1 MLSTPLL
8 TLRNICLNTATFSLN
23 QIDLDLF
30 PGEVH
35 AVMGEN
41 GSGKSLLMQ
50 IVNGTSIPDSGEIY
64 YNGKTLRVKQYA
76 SLLSK
81 ETIYVRQELAL
92 LENLTIAENLFFH
105 NIPFKNRLFRVV
117 DFEKLNYQLHQLILE
132 LNLPFTLD
140 DTVRNLG
147 LAQRQI
153 VEFCKA
159 YISDAKIVILDE
171 PSGALNPKE
180 RELLYKIVEHIRQ
193 RGAGVFFITHRIDDV
208 FAICD
213 RITLLKNGA
222 LMGTKIV
229 SESTQEEIIKLLSNN
244 YIKDRYPKFVFKK
257 GRTVLQVK
265 NLSYEDK
272 LKNINLNLRE
282 GEILGITGLAGSG
295 RSLLANCLFG
305 VTRYNGDILINNVLK
320 DINNPKTAISNGI
333 ALIPENRYSES
344 IFHSLNSDENVAFP
358 SFKRFSKH
366 LIINT
371 AYLKQTVLEY
381 ILKINLTT
389 SHISDIRTFSG
400 GNLQKAIFAK
410 WIMSRA
416 KIFIIDEPTRGIDIA
431 SKIDI
436 YNFINDL
443 VKKNVA
449 IIYISSDIEEIFG
462 ICDRVAVLSE
472 KTLVCDLSIKDTSIE
487 EIVKIATSERD
498 EDVVRS

>member
-1 MLSTPLL
+1 MSTPLL
-8 TLRNICLNTATFSLN
+8 ALQNVSLATTNFSLN
-23 QIDLDLF
+23 KISIDLY

-50 IVNGTSIPDSGEIY
+50 IINGYRIPDKGELLL
-64 YNGKTLRVKQYA
+64 NGKPIRSKQDYVI
-76 SLLSK
+76 LTR

-92 LENLTIAENLFFH
+92 LENLSIAENLFFH
-105 NIPFKNRLFRVV
+105 NLPFKNKALQYV
-117 DFEKLNYQLHQLILE
+117 DFEKLEFQFSQLITE

-153 VEFCKA
+153 IEFCKA

-171 PSGALNPKE
+171 PSGALNPTE
-180 RELLYKIVEHIRQ
+180 RELLYTIVGHILK
-193 RGAGVFFITHRIDDV
+193 RGAGIFFITHRIDDI
-208 FAICD
+208 FSICD
-213 RITLLKNGA
+213 RITLLKKGE

-229 SESTQEEIIKLLSNN
+229 SESTQDEIIKMLSNN
-244 YIKDRYPKFVFKK
+244 YLKDRYPKFKFKK
-257 GRTVLQVK
+257 GHTILDVK
-265 NLSYEDK
+265 NLSFEDK
-272 LKNINLNLRE
+272 LKNINFSLRE

-305 VTRYNGDILINNVLK
+305 VKKYQGEVWINNVKK
-320 DINNPKTAISNGI
+320 DIFSPKNAINNGI
-333 ALIPENRYSES
+333 ALIPENRIDES
-344 IFHSLNSDENVAFP
+344 IFKSLDTNENVAFP
-358 SFKRFSKH
+358 SFKRFSKNWV
-366 LIINT
+366 INSG
-371 AYLKQTVLEY
+371 YLKQTVFEY
-381 ILKINLTT
+381 ISKINLHT
-389 SHISDIRTFSG
+389 SNIEDITTFSG

-410 WIMSRA
+410 WIMNRA
-416 KIFIIDEPTRGIDIA
+416 KIFIIDEPTRGIDIP

-443 VKKNVA
+443 VKKHVA

-472 KTLVCDLSIKDTSIE
+472 KTLVCDLKINDTSIE
-487 EIVKIATSERD
+487 EIVKIATSEKD
-498 EDVVRS
+498 EETN

>member
-1 MLSTPLL
+1 MSTPMLAL
-8 TLRNICLNTATFSLN
+8 NNVYLNTQNFSLN
-23 QIDLDLF
+23 DINIQLF
-30 PGEVH
+30 SGEVH
-35 AVMGEN
+35 AIMGEN

-50 IVNGTSIPDSGEIY
+50 IASGATSPDKGDVLL
-64 YNGKTLRVKQYA
+64 NGKALRPKQV
-76 SLLSK
+76 SSVLSR
-81 ETIYVRQELAL
+81 EAIYVRQELAL

-105 NIPFKNRLFRVV
+105 NLPFKNKLFQVV
-117 DFEKLNYQLHQLILE
+117 DFEKLDYQLHQLITE

-180 RELLYKIVEHIRQ
+180 RELLYRIVDRIKQ
-193 RGAGVFFITHRIDDV
+193 RGAGIFLITHRIDDV

-213 RITLLKNGA
+213 RITLLKNGSV
-222 LMGTKIV
+222 MGTKIV

-244 YIKDRYPKFVFKK
+244 YMKDRYPKFIFKK

-265 NLSYEDK
+265 NLSFENK
-272 LKNINLNLRE
+272 LKNININLRE

-305 VTRYNGDILINNVLK
+305 VTKYQGEIFINNVLK
-320 DINNPKTAISNGI
+320 NITDPKTAISNGI

-366 LIINT
+366 FIINT
-371 AYLKQTVLEY
+371 GYLKQTVLEY
-381 ILKINLTT
+381 IMKINLTT
-389 SHISDIRTFSG
+389 SSLSDIRTFSG

-472 KTLVCDLSIKDTSIE
+472 KTLVCDMQIKDTSIE

-498 EDVVRS
+498 E